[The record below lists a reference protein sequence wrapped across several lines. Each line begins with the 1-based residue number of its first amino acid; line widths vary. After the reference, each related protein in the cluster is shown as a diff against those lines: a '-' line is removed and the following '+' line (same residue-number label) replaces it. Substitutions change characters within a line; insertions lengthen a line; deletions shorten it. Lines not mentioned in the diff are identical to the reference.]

1 VPITRCP
8 HCRTELEID
17 ADDFG
22 YRVQCPSC
30 HSAFTPEKD
39 AAALPASP
47 PPPPPPPPP
56 PAPTPAAAEADDGTQ
71 VVTCPECNGQVGVL
85 KEDLGH
91 DMRCPLCDKVFTAR
105 LDGGRRSSRRGD
117 DGDRSPPWRSG
128 SRSGSRS
135 GDLPRYDDDKDD
147 DRGGSRRS
155 RYDDDDDDDDRPR
168 GRRRRRYDDDDT
180 PEDLVRYAQRE
191 CGATGVG
198 LMIIAVLGFLGG
210 VLGLV
215 VYGMMIGG
223 AFPNDAG
230 PGGGVP
236 EWQIYFNMAVCVVQ
250 LFVGAF
256 LLYAGM
262 QIRQAKQYGMCLVA
276 CIICMVPYFSPCC
289 ILGLVFGIMGIVKL
303 SDARVKKG
311 FEANKPEYQGDGS
324 R

>member
-8 HCRTELEID
+8 NCRTELEID

-30 HSAFTPEKD
+30 NSAFTPEKD
-39 AAALPASP
+39 DAPLPASP

-56 PAPTPAAAEADDGTQ
+56 PAPTPAPADADDGTQ

-105 LDGGRRSSRRGD
+105 LDDGRRSSRRGD
-117 DGDRSPPWRSG
+117 DGDRSPPWRS
-128 SRSGSRS
+128 RSRS
-135 GDLPRYDDDKDD
+135 GDDDKSD

-191 CGATGVG
+191 CSASGIG
-198 LMIIAVLGFLGG
+198 LIVIACLGFLGG
-210 VLGLV
+210 LLILVMYGIILAGGLPGIRGGAGGGGGIDDAQIFLNMGMGVLQLV
-215 VYGMMIGG
+215 VS
-223 AFPNDAG
+223 
-230 PGGGVP
+230 
-236 EWQIYFNMAVCVVQ
+236 
-250 LFVGAF
+250 AF
-256 LLYAGM
+256 LLYAGA
-262 QIRQAKQYGMCLVA
+262 QLRQAKQYAMGMVA

-289 ILGLVFGIMGIVKL
+289 LLGLVFGIMGIVKL

-311 FEANKPEYQGDGS
+311 FEANKPEYQGDGY

>member
-1 VPITRCP
+1 MPITRCP

-39 AAALPASP
+39 AAALPAS
-47 PPPPPPPPP
+47 PPPPPPPP

-155 RYDDDDDDDDRPR
+155 RYDDDEDDDDRPR

-191 CGATGVG
+191 CSASGIGIIIVGVITLLLGLLRLVIGAVGLGVG
-198 LMIIAVLGFLGG
+198 AG
-210 VLGLV
+210 
-215 VYGMMIGG
+215 
-223 AFPNDAG
+223 AG
-230 PGGGVP
+230 PGAAAGPDPELAMGINLAYGV
-236 EWQIYFNMAVCVVQ
+236 YSLV
-250 LFVGAF
+250 VGAF
-256 LLYAGM
+256 WVYAGM
-262 QIRQAKQYGMCLVA
+262 QLKAAKMYGACLTA
-276 CIICMVPYFSPCC
+276 CIMALIPGVSPCC